1 MQNLSLDLGFRG
13 LRFRN
18 LKNQVEETME
28 NEMEAGYLHGYT
40 GVTGGLAYCRI
51 RCRRKLNMTEN
62 STFSRCLLG
71 YPKIT
76 YVAINGS
83 LLSPP
88 HAARGSAA
96 YRMLLPSFMEDI
108 VWLQLQQWWGSIQGI
123 YLEKSKQGSGILP
136 SSLQGLYS
144 FAMVR
149 YTRIAK
155 EYLNYYRH
163 EFPKCAR
170 APPP

>member
-1 MQNLSLDLGFRG
+1 MQNLGLDLGLRG
-13 LRFRN
+13 LGFRK
-18 LKNQVEETME
+18 LENQVEETME

-40 GVTGGLAYCRI
+40 GVIGGLAYCTI

-62 STFSRCLLG
+62 STFSRCLLRC
-71 YPKIT
+71 PKIT
-76 YVAINGS
+76 YVAIKRS
-83 LLSPP
+83 FLSPP
-88 HAARGSAA
+88 HAAGSSAA
-96 YRMLLPSFMEDI
+96 YRMLLPSFMKDI

-136 SSLQGLYS
+136 ESLQGLCS

-155 EYLNYYRH
+155 E
-163 EFPKCAR
+163 
-170 APPP
+170 